1 MMVKE
6 INFTY
11 SNITIMC
18 ILTFSSVSV
27 LLVFF
32 SYATIT
38 SSLLFKQ
45 YRFFA
50 IAKAWSM
57 LCHEE
62 MAELYCGDICSIL
75 EGLSS
80 YLIMSSGL
88 FTGTLPKPSG
98 KQPPFINLVTSIY

>member
-1 MMVKE
+1 
-6 INFTY
+6 
-11 SNITIMC
+11 MC
-18 ILTFSSVSV
+18 ILTFSSVLV

-62 MAELYCGDICSIL
+62 MA
-75 EGLSS
+75 
-80 YLIMSSGL
+80 
-88 FTGTLPKPSG
+88 
-98 KQPPFINLVTSIY
+98 